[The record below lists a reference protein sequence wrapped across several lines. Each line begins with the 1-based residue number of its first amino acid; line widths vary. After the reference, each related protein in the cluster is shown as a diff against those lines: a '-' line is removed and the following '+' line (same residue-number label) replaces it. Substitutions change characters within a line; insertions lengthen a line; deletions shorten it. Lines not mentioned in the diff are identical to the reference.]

1 MIQLKQITKHY
12 LKNKL
17 ALDNIN
23 LTINAGEIFGII
35 GRSGAGKST
44 LVRCMNLLEHPTS
57 GQVIVDGN
65 DLTLLSIKALRQA
78 RLKIGMIFQ
87 HFNLLSSRNV
97 FRNVALPLE
106 LIGTPKK
113 EIKAKVDRL
122 LSLVGLQN
130 YADSHPEQL
139 SGGQKQRVAI
149 ARALASD
156 PGVLLCD
163 EATSSLDPET
173 TVSILNL
180 LKEIN
185 KRLGLT
191 IVLITHEMDVIKQI
205 CDRVAVLDQ
214 GRVVEQGDV
223 IDIFVEP
230 KDPTTKSLTQKSL
243 HIELPE
249 LFLKQLVPDPAPG
262 KSPVLR
268 LAFVG
273 KATEEPVLV
282 NIVREHKIIINFLQA
297 DFEYIKECQVG
308 FTICQLIG
316 EAANIENALQYLHD
330 SQVKVEVIGYA

>member
-1 MIQLKQITKHY
+1 MIQLNQVYKQY
-12 LKNKL
+12 SKNTV
-17 ALDNIN
+17 ALDTIN
-23 LTINAGEIFGII
+23 LTINPGEIFGII

-44 LVRCMNLLEHPTS
+44 LVRCMNLLEHPTA
-57 GQVIVDGN
+57 GQVIVNGN
-65 DLTLLSIKALRQA
+65 DLTVLSLTALRQA

-106 LIGTPKK
+106 LIGLSKK
-113 EIKAKVDRL
+113 DISAKVEHL
-122 LSLVGLQN
+122 LLLVGLNEYRDANIQ
-130 YADSHPEQL
+130 HL

-156 PGVLLCD
+156 PTVLLCD

-173 TVSILNL
+173 TKSILSL

-205 CDRVAVLDQ
+205 CDRVAVLDK
-214 GRVVEQGDV
+214 GRIVEQGDV
-223 IDIFVEP
+223 VDIFVEP

-249 LFLKQLVPDPAPG
+249 IFLKQIVSEPTAG
-262 KSPVLR
+262 KNPVLR
-268 LAFVG
+268 LAYVG
-273 KATEEPVLV
+273 DATGEPVLV
-282 NIVREHKIIINFLQA
+282 NLVKQYNVVVNFLQA

-308 FTICQLIG
+308 IAICQLIG
-316 EAANIENALQYLHD
+316 EAADMQKGLEYLRD
-330 SQVKVEVIGYA
+330 RKVKVEVLGYA

>member
-1 MIQLKQITKHY
+1 MIQLKQVTKQY
-12 LKNKL
+12 SRNNV
-17 ALDNIN
+17 ALSNIDLN
-23 LTINAGEIFGII
+23 IQSGEIFGII

-57 GQVIVDGN
+57 GQVIVNGD
-65 DLTLLSIKALRQA
+65 DLTLLSLTSLRKA

-106 LIGTPKK
+106 LIGLSKK
-113 EIKAKVDRL
+113 EIQLKVNHL
-122 LSLVGLQN
+122 LSLVGLSDYSN
-130 YADSHPEQL
+130 VNPEQL

-156 PGVLLCD
+156 PAVLLCD

-173 TVSILNL
+173 TKSILSL
-180 LKEIN
+180 LKDIN
-185 KRLGLT
+185 QRLKLT

-205 CDRVAVLDQ
+205 CDRVAVLDKGQ
-214 GRVVEQGDV
+214 IVEQGDIV
-223 IDIFVEP
+223 DIFVEP
-230 KDPTTKSLTQKSL
+230 NDPTTKSLTQKSL

-249 LFLKQLVPDPAPG
+249 AFLKGMTAAPSLG
-262 KSPVLR
+262 KNPVLR

-273 KATEEPVLV
+273 NATHEPVLV
-282 NIVREHKIIINFLQA
+282 NIVKQYNVIVNFLQA

-308 FTICQLIG
+308 FSICQLIG
-316 EAANIENALQYLHD
+316 EPSNIEEALQYLKTH
-330 SQVKVEVIGYA
+330 QVKVEVLGYA